1 MVWGGFWIALSFSC
15 WVFRAFDGLS
25 ASFLV
30 FYLFLVFVKNLIVGY
45 FPPPSVIRS
54 ASRYGG

>member
-1 MVWGGFWIALSFSC
+1 MVRGRLWVALSFPC

-25 ASFLV
+25 ASFLI
-30 FYLFLVFVKNLIVGY
+30 FYLFLVFVKDLIVGY

-54 ASRYGG
+54 ALRYRG